1 MPHASETPRLLP
13 VAMVAE
19 SGAGAEAGEAT
30 VSCLMVRGPATAS
43 TALCAMALP
52 PPNAKPSATAAPIP
66 PPIGDPACIGAGG
79 GAEATG
85 AGAEDFRDVVAA
97 AGREE
102 NKDDLPI
109 KG

>member
-52 PPNAKPSATAAPIP
+52 PPNAKPASQQIIQYSSVYNSSYNSWSILEAAQL
-66 PPIGDPACIGAGG
+66 C
-79 GAEATG
+79 
-85 AGAEDFRDVVAA
+85 
-97 AGREE
+97 
-102 NKDDLPI
+102 N
-109 KG
+109 